1 MVTAMSNGNDAL
13 VYGEEED
20 DMVYG
25 EFDQAVPAV
34 AETSMGTVRSDPV
47 IKTICD
53 RPPIRAAPPCAPLLA
68 CLAWP
73 GLAWP
78 CRPTSASRRG
88 THHAAREQPAAAPD
102 SANSPTRR
110 PLFIFAAASSR
121 GPAPTARVNQKPRQ
135 QEVGR

>member
-1 MVTAMSNGNDAL
+1 MSNGNDAL

-53 RPPIRAAPPCAPLLA
+53 RPPYVLRRLA
-68 CLAWP
+68 RRFSLAWP

-78 CRPTSASRRG
+78 CRPTSAPRRG